1 MRKRMDIPKGLYG
14 ITGDE
19 FSNGKSNYQCVK
31 EMIEGGIKIVQYRA
45 KNKNI
50 REKIEEAKK
59 IAKLCKEN
67 GIIFIINDDVDIA
80 ILVDADGVHVG
91 QDDMKVEDVRKLL
104 GDNKIIGLSTHSQ
117 EQGLRAYS
125 DENVDYIGVGPIFPT
140 TTKDTPAVGVEYL
153 EFAVK
158 NLHLPFVAIGG
169 IKVDTIDTIISKGA
183 QRVCMVSEIVG
194 NDDISAFVEE
204 LQKKFI

>member
-169 IKVDTIDTIISKGA
+169 IKVETIDTIISKGA

>member
-169 IKVDTIDTIISKGA
+169 IKVDTIDIIISKGA

-194 NDDISAFVEE
+194 NDYISAFVEE